1 MSAMGFNCLTK
12 IIINMIN
19 IFRYIP
25 VKKEELSKF
34 FVVAFMMML
43 VVFIYSVQRSMK
55 DTIVVSYVGAELI
68 SAIKLYGVLPSAVLV
83 MLVYAKLSNFLN
95 KTFIFHLLN
104 AFFIGYF
111 LIFTFIIHPNI
122 QSFHFD
128 VSAMVQEFP
137 RAKYLLIMAGNWS
150 FSLYFIFAELWGS
163 VMLALMFWQTA
174 NQVFQIK
181 EAKRLYPLF
190 GLVAQLGMLMS
201 GITTKTFTK
210 GSIASNWQ
218 ESLNYINITIA
229 AAGILLSLLFWILSS
244 VLVPS
249 DIINAETVK
258 KKKKMGF
265 FEGLKYVFTS
275 KYIGL
280 IALLLICYGSSI
292 NLVEGVWKAQARV
305 VYSTP
310 QEYANFMGGLQ
321 AYTGLAAGISMLTG
335 SYILSLISWRTA
347 ALLTPIVILITACTF
362 FIFSIY
368 QVEIT
373 SILPFLTLAPIVIA
387 VFAGLWQN
395 ILSKGIKYAFFDA
408 TKEMA
413 YIPLDEAL
421 KSKGKA
427 AADVIGGRLGKSL
440 GALIQWSMLS
450 LIPGST
456 LITLS
461 PTLFVMFLVIMV
473 VWFFTVNML
482 GNEFNKI
489 TKNKAQESSS

>member
-1 MSAMGFNCLTK
+1 MV
-12 IIINMIN
+12 N
-19 IFRYIP
+19 IFKYLP

-34 FVVAFMMML
+34 LVVSSMMML

-68 SAIKLYGVLPSAVLV
+68 STIKLYGVLPSAIFI
-83 MLVYAKLSNFLN
+83 MLIYAKLSNFLN

-104 AFFIGYF
+104 IFFIGYF
-111 LIFTFIIHPNI
+111 LIFTFVIHPNV
-122 QSFHFD
+122 QNFHFD
-128 VSAMVQEFP
+128 VSAMVQEYP
-137 RAKYLLIMAGNWS
+137 RTKYLLIMAGNWS

-163 VMLALMFWQTA
+163 VMLALTFWQTA

-190 GLVAQLGMLMS
+190 GLVAQIGMLMS
-201 GITTKTFTK
+201 GLTTKTFTK
-210 GSIASNWQ
+210 ASIASNWQ
-218 ESLNYINITIA
+218 DSLVYINLSVA
-229 AAGILLSLLFWILSS
+229 AAGIILSS
-244 VLVPS
+244 LFYILSNVLVSS

-258 KKKKMGF
+258 KKKKIGF
-265 FEGLKYVFTS
+265 FEGLKCVFTS

-305 VYSTP
+305 VYSNP

-321 AYTGLAAGISMLTG
+321 AYTGLAAAIAMLTG
-335 SYILSLISWRTA
+335 SYILSLISWRAA
-347 ALLTPIVILITACTF
+347 ALLTPIAIFITACIF
-362 FIFSIY
+362 FVFSIY

-373 SILPFLTLAPIVIA
+373 NVLPFLTLAPVVIA
-387 VFAGLWQN
+387 VFAGLMQN
-395 ILSKGIKYAFFDA
+395 ILSKGVKYAFFDA

-427 AADVIGGRLGKSL
+427 AADVVGGRLGKSG
-440 GALIQWSMLS
+440 GALIQWTMLS

-456 LITLS
+456 LVTLS
-461 PTLFVMFLVIMV
+461 PALFVMFLVIMV
-473 VWFFTVNML
+473 IWFFAVNAL
-482 GNEFNKI
+482 ASEFNKKTAQ
-489 TKNKAQESSS
+489 TKDSVLEGQPAQ